1 MDERTEAEHLA
12 QARLEIAK
20 RIKRFCEVFL
30 PADFE
35 RLLDQM
41 ARLQCKYEV
50 LPGPVAAAVQAR
62 SADAHPDTMT
72 GVTQPMRSSS
82 KAGVSNGLRPPRHRS
97 RGRSKP

>member
-1 MDERTEAEHLA
+1 MDERTEAERLA

-41 ARLQCKYEV
+41 ARIQCKYEV
-50 LPGPVAAAVQAR
+50 LPGNA
-62 SADAHPDTMT
+62 
-72 GVTQPMRSSS
+72 
-82 KAGVSNGLRPPRHRS
+82 
-97 RGRSKP
+97 